1 MNDTQ
6 FILEN
11 KNHIDTEKEELLDF
25 VSPFNRK
32 TRNFNSQTE
41 VDMLMMNKLCKKYDL
56 LPVQIFNVTENIE
69 NGNFHKNDIVSQNN
83 NINKIE
89 SVDNNDVI
97 NMIPIE
103 ELPIDISL
111 ADSELCTEACDFIEQ
126 QINVVN
132 EAALNSILPAHS
144 EFYDISFVKGKELN
158 IGKASGKENNSF
170 DINLGNIEYQNKDLL
185 IETVETRKPYP
196 YEKEEVS
203 SGYLEESEEYLLET
217 SHNAEE
223 QQPNTFYDS
232 EKPSSEI
239 CPNEQELCKRTI
251 SLNSE
256 ELESD
261 TYPKSVKLDSKIS
274 SIKATDIQI
283 RDEIKESN
291 CQSLK
296 PAQIIEFDRSDI
308 SSDSETD
315 DKKTRKISRRRN
327 RGSPKISQVEDRENL
342 ENVENSIEHSSE
354 ESNFGGTKRKR
365 RRHGVSAEPVRV
377 SWSEMRELY
386 KKVQVRNIEERHDV
400 IGNVADVG
408 KKKKQSVEVSEV
420 TVGNFSKRWLFQKN
434 V

>member
-11 KNHIDTEKEELLDF
+11 KNHIETEKEELLDF

-83 NINKIE
+83 INKIG

-111 ADSELCTEACDFIEQ
+111 ADSELCTEGFDFIEQ

-132 EAALNSILPAHS
+132 ESALNSILPAHN
-144 EFYDISFVKGKELN
+144 EFYDISFVKGQELN
-158 IGKASGKENNSF
+158 IEEASRKENNSF
-170 DINLGNIEYQNKDLL
+170 DINQGNVEYQNKDLL

-203 SGYLEESEEYLLET
+203 AGFPERSEEHLQEI

-223 QQPNTFYDS
+223 YQLNTSYDS
-232 EKPSSEI
+232 EELSSQI
-239 CPNEQELCKRTI
+239 SFNKQELNKETI

-256 ELESD
+256 EAESEA
-261 TYPKSVKLDSKIS
+261 YPKSEKLDFITSVEAS
-274 SIKATDIQI
+274 DIQI
-283 RDEIKESN
+283 RDEIKKSN

-315 DKKTRKISRRRN
+315 DKKTRRTSRRRN
-327 RGSPKISQVEDRENL
+327 RGSPKVSRTEDREN
-342 ENVENSIEHSSE
+342 VENIENSTEHSSE
-354 ESNFGGTKRKR
+354 ESNLGGTKRRR

-386 KKVQVRNIEERHDV
+386 KKQQVQNIEERQDV

-408 KKKKQSVEVSEV
+408 KKK
-420 TVGNFSKRWLFQKN
+420 
-434 V
+434 